1 MTAAQTGPDSTTDTA
16 AEPATDTWDVIVIG
30 GGPPGENAAQYATQG
45 SDRTAVLI
53 EAELVGGECS
63 YWACMPS
70 KGMLRPIEVSR
81 QAAALPGLAGR
92 VGPLDV
98 PAILARR
105 DGIVHNHDDSSQ
117 VEWANG
123 AN

>member
-45 SDRTAVLI
+45 SDRTAVI
-53 EAELVGGECS
+53 VEAELVGGECS

-70 KGMLRPIEVSR
+70 KGLLRPGAALRGAEHVAGAKQAVTGR
-81 QAAALPGLAGR
+81 LDAAA
-92 VGPLDV
+92 
-98 PAILARR
+98 
-105 DGIVHNHDDSSQ
+105 
-117 VEWANG
+117 
-123 AN
+123 